1 MIEHLETQAK
11 NINDVLLTIQK
22 NQTSNHL
29 AKQQMEIIAALN
41 RNNEKTALEKKPKK
55 QAKRKALKE
64 KKNHQETKAR
74 WNAKRT
80 KTELAAAADAA
91 RGSATNAPYHSKQTK
106 TKSQQTQ
113 TKSKQTQTKSK

>member
-1 MIEHLETQAK
+1 MVPVVMIEHLETQAK

-22 NQTSNHL
+22 NQTSNRL

-41 RNNEKTALEKKPKK
+41 RNNEKTALELEKKPKI
-55 QAKRKALKE
+55 QPKRKALKE
-64 KKNHQETKAR
+64 KKKHQETKAR

-91 RGSATNAPYHSKQTK
+91 QVR
-106 TKSQQTQ
+106 
-113 TKSKQTQTKSK
+113 